1 MMELLEQVLR
11 AWGVRVDREGL
22 ARVRAAVSVST
33 DETRLWLDTHGFG
46 WVDERGGRFPGEDDL
61 ARSVEALTA
70 RERGAALVIGAAGAF
85 GGWIGVAPEL
95 AATLVQTFRLAQRM
109 AVVYGFEVESDRGQL
124 VVTRALAAGWEID
137 VPDSSAQAT
146 RLGDVGALVRAQL
159 ATVSPRTVAG
169 WAVKVTGKS
178 VTARLVRFVPGL
190 GMTLSATQSR
200 RRLQEIAE
208 RMDAVLR
215 RSCDTGSFAF
225 EGERLAVEVSG
236 NR

>member
-1 MMELLEQVLR
+1 
-11 AWGVRVDREGL
+11 
-22 ARVRAAVSVST
+22 
-33 DETRLWLDTHGFG
+33 
-46 WVDERGGRFPGEDDL
+46 
-61 ARSVEALTA
+61 
-70 RERGAALVIGAAGAF
+70 
-85 GGWIGVAPEL
+85 
-95 AATLVQTFRLAQRM
+95 
-109 AVVYGFEVESDRGQL
+109 
-124 VVTRALAAGWEID
+124 
-137 VPDSSAQAT
+137 
-146 RLGDVGALVRAQL
+146 VGALVRAQL

-215 RSCDTGSFAF
+215 RACDTGSFAF

>member
-22 ARVRAAVSVST
+22 ARLRAAVSVST
-33 DETRLWLDTHGFG
+33 DETREWLDARGLG
-46 WVDERGGRFPGEDDL
+46 WVDERGGRYPSEDEL
-61 ARSVEALTA
+61 ARSVETLTA

-85 GGWIGVAPEL
+85 GGWLGLAPEL

-124 VVTRALAAGWEID
+124 VVTRALGAGWEID
-137 VPDSSAQAT
+137 IPDSGAQAT

-159 ATVSPRTVAG
+159 ATVSPMAVAG
-169 WAVKVTGKS
+169 WAVKITGKS

-208 RMDAVLR
+208 RMAVVLR
-215 RSCDTGSFAF
+215 RACDAGAFAF

-236 NR
+236 DR